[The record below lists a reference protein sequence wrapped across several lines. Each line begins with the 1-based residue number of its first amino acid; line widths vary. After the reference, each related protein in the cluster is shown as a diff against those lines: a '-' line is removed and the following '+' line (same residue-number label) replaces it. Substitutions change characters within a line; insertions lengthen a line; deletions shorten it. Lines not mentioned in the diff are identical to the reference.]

1 MNAKPQ
7 MRVAIV
13 SHTHPS
19 VSKGGAEI
27 AAYTL
32 FKGLRTLGVPAV
44 FIAAIPHDALPRA
57 VLYTEDERLVPLDPS
72 RYDHNLQL
80 GSPAASQALVDIL
93 RAEAVTVVNFHHYL
107 NFGTG
112 VLRAVKQQAGL
123 PVVLTLHEYL
133 AICAHHGQMITRPGR
148 ILCDIATPDR
158 CAACFPEAGQAGM
171 ATRRDLMLAALQ
183 EADAFVSPSHFLID
197 RYVQWGLPPD
207 RFEMIENGL
216 PGFNPSVPSAPRQKD
231 SQTVFA
237 YFGQINPFK
246 GADVLLDAVDI
257 LAKDSDLTGRIQVR
271 IHGNVIGVSPEF
283 EQRLQRATVTHGFLQ
298 APGPYD
304 NRIVHQ
310 LMSEADFVMV
320 PSSWW
325 ENSPVVIQE
334 AYAAGRPV
342 ICSGIGGMAEKVVDG
357 ISGFHFRPGSA
368 RDLARIM
375 RRVVMEPES
384 RPHQTPIPSS
394 DISMAERYVSIFK
407 LHQKIRLDDLHADK
421 VPVGIPV
428 KTKRG
433 YSKRPS
439 GKAAHAVKD

>member
-1 MNAKPQ
+1 MSAKPQ

-32 FKGLRTLGVPAV
+32 FKGLRARGIPAV

-57 VLYTEDERLVPLDPS
+57 VLYTEDERLVPLDSS

-80 GSPAASQALVDIL
+80 GSPAVTQALIDIL

-112 VLRAVKQQAGL
+112 VLRAVKQQTGL

-148 ILCDIATPDR
+148 ILCDTATPDR
-158 CAACFPEAGQAGM
+158 CATCFPEVGRAGM

-197 RYVQWGLPPD
+197 RYVQWGLPSD
-207 RFEMIENGL
+207 RFTMIENGL
-216 PGFNPSVPSAPRQKD
+216 PGFNPSGPPTPRQKD

-257 LAKDSDLTGRIQVR
+257 LAKDSDLAGRIQVR

-298 APGPYD
+298 VPGPYD

-357 ISGFHFRPGSA
+357 VSGFHFRPGSA
-368 RDLARIM
+368 SDLATTM
-375 RRVVMEPES
+375 RRAVLEPAN
-384 RPHQTPIPSS
+384 RPHQLPVPSS
-394 DISMAERYVSIFK
+394 DINMAQRYVSVFTT
-407 LHQKIRLDDLHADK
+407 HQKTGEGSVPSDNAPMGIR
-421 VPVGIPV
+421 VE
-428 KTKRG
+428 TKRS
-433 YSKRPS
+433 YAKRQS
-439 GKAAHAVKD
+439 GKTARVAKN